1 MPHAV
6 PHKRNLSAGG
16 VNGAVRKNNL
26 DAEIEG
32 HVRAK
37 AEELAVGY

>member
-6 PHKRNLSAGG
+6 PHQRNVSAGG

-26 DAEIEG
+26 DAEIAG

-37 AEELAVGY
+37 AEELGVRY

>member
-6 PHKRNLSAGG
+6 PYQRNVGAGR

-26 DAEIEG
+26 DAELEG
-32 HVRAK
+32 HVRAE
-37 AEELAVGY
+37 AEELGVSY